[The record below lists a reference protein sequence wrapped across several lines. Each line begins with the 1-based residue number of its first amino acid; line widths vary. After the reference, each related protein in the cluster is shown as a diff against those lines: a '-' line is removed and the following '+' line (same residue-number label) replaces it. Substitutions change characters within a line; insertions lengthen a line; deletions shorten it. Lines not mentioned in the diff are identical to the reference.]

1 MIINSVI
8 VSVSQTLIVVVLTST
23 SAYAYERLTFKNGDT
38 VLSNDF
44 YDIESEKLETPR
56 LSVPEGKVFSGWYR
70 ETVKPDGSREQFLV
84 FVPDE
89 NGDVTIPSGTT
100 LEPMV
105 LYPLFEDAGAVQAA
119 PAETEGA

>member
-1 MIINSVI
+1 MTNANIAEPVGK
-8 VSVSQTLIVVVLTST
+8 V
-23 SAYAYERLTFKNGDT
+23 RLPFMNGDT

-44 YDIESEKLETPR
+44 YDMESEKLATPL
-56 LSVPEGKVFSGWYR
+56 LSVPSGKVFSGWYR

-105 LYPLFEDAGAVQAA
+105 LYPLFEDAGAAEAA